1 MKKIISGL
9 LALSISLPVLA
20 QELPQPSPTS
30 TIVQRIGLTDVE
42 VVYSRPS
49 AKERTIFGDLV
60 PYNELWRTGANSCS
74 RISFSTDVELAGNK
88 VKAGEYGLFSVPGE
102 ENWTIVISKQTNLWG
117 VGGYNESEDVVRFD
131 VASENSDYDETFEIS
146 FTDLTQSGGQLSI
159 EWADTEVNVPIS
171 VDSQTQS
178 AINVSKAIAEAN
190 RSYRNA
196 ASFYSGQGDHDKA
209 IATIDLAVE
218 LDPNNWYTNWVKA
231 EILAAAGKSKE
242 AKKQGKAAI
251 DMGQEFYDNAGQPF
265 TYRASLEK
273 DMKSWK

>member
-1 MKKIISGL
+1 MKKIISGV
-9 LALSISLPVLA
+9 LALSISVPVLA

-42 VVYSRPS
+42 IVYSRPS

-60 PYNELWRTGANSCS
+60 PYNELWRTGANSCT

-131 VASENSDYDETFEIS
+131 VTSENSDYDETFEIS
-146 FTDLTQSGGQLSI
+146 FTDLTQSGGQMSI
-159 EWADTEVNVPIS
+159 EWADREVNVPIS
-171 VDSQTQS
+171 VDSKTQS
-178 AINVSKAIAEAN
+178 AKNVSKAIAEAN

-196 ASFYSGQGDHDKA
+196 ASFYSSQGDHDKA
-209 IATIDLAVE
+209 ITTIDLAVE

-231 EILAAAGKSKE
+231 EILADAGRYKE

-273 DMKSWK
+273 DMTSWK

>member
-60 PYNELWRTGANSCS
+60 PYNELWRTGANSCT

-178 AINVSKAIAEAN
+178 AINVSKAIADAN

-209 IATIDLAVE
+209 VSTIELAVE

-231 EILAAAGKSKE
+231 EILAAAGRNKE

-251 DMGQEFYDNAGQPF
+251 DMGQEFYDTAGQPF

-273 DMKSWK
+273 EMQNW